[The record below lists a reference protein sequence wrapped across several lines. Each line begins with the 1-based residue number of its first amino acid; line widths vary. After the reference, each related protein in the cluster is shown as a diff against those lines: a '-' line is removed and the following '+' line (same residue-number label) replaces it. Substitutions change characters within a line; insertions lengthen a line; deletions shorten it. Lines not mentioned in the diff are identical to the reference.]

1 VIALLALAALPCLF
15 SAHGAERAPVLK
27 AAGIERVCVP
37 PERVE
42 EWKAAG
48 FAAVPLSQEELSRR
62 EVLLVPGVKP
72 RGADRV
78 SATRSPWLDSNG
90 WRFRREPGKAWAYK
104 LSAGPAALAAA
115 EAFAQGADAVLQ
127 IDDADL
133 QKLGQMM
140 AFLKEVPPS
149 TLPDVA
155 DVAVVDNGS
164 PFLPEVLNLLARR
177 NLLFKLVPQPSAEF
191 RVNVA
196 IGTAEYPDR
205 EAADPSAFALKI
217 RRQHTDEQRA
227 LRIFGSEGI
236 IGRLTA
242 DGTRARLHLLNY
254 SGREL
259 EGLHIRVRGAYAKGE
274 ALMAGAGRLPL
285 ADYRVEEGATEFTLP
300 RLGPYGIVDL
310 SPAR

>member
-1 VIALLALAALPCLF
+1 VIVALALAALPCVL
-15 SAHGAERAPVLK
+15 SSRGAENAPALK

-37 PERVE
+37 PERVD

-48 FAAVPLSQEELSRR
+48 FTALPLSPADLARR
-62 EVLLVPGVKP
+62 EVLPSPGIRP

-78 SATRSPWLDSNG
+78 SATRSPWVNANG

-104 LSAGPAALAAA
+104 LPPGASALAAA
-115 EAFAQGADAVLQ
+115 EAFAQGADAVLE
-127 IDDADL
+127 IDEADAE
-133 QKLGQMM
+133 KLGQMM
-140 AFLKEVPPS
+140 AFLAQVPPRA
-149 TLPDVA
+149 LPDVA

-177 NLLFKLVPQPSAEF
+177 NLLFKLVPQPSPEF
-191 RVNVA
+191 RTNVT
-196 IGTAEYPDR
+196 IGAPEYPER

-217 RRQHTDEQRA
+217 RRQHRDDQRA

-242 DGTRARLHLLNY
+242 DATRARLHLLNY

-259 EGLHIRVRGAYAKGE
+259 EGLRIRIRGTYPKGE
-274 ALMAGAGRLPL
+274 ARVAGVGRLPL
-285 ADYRVEEGATEFTLP
+285 EDYTLDDGATEFTIP
-300 RLGPYGIVDL
+300 RLGAYGVVDL
-310 SPAR
+310 PPEN